1 MKIAVKYFGVHLI
14 LPEQAK
20 YLATDMDGDVWW
32 YTDKPVP
39 RLVAWLIEGRI
50 QSANIGRVTTLRFQ
64 PTPLPWW
71 DTMRE
76 VKDILLSKVS

>member
-32 YTDKPVP
+32 YEAEPYTGHVEWHVDGTDSRRLITTVRFSPTPVP
-39 RLVAWLIEGRI
+39 WYE
-50 QSANIGRVTTLRFQ
+50 TLKKV
-64 PTPLPWW
+64 
-71 DTMRE
+71 E
-76 VKDILLSKVS
+76 DILLSKVS

>member
-1 MKIAVKYFGVHLI
+1 MKIAVKYFGVHLT

-20 YLATDMDGDVWW
+20 YLATDMGGDVFW
-32 YTDKPVP
+32 YEEEPEP
-39 RLVAWLIEGRI
+39 RHKYWQQGAI
-50 QSANIGRVTTLRFQ
+50 IGDCERVTTIRFQ

-71 DTMRE
+71 DTLKE